1 MAGPAD
7 PGQPTTTYL
16 PGAVQCFRLKDV
28 DVEGAVCVFF
38 GFTSIKK
45 SSWLIIVNSG

>member
-28 DVEGAVCVFF
+28 DVEGAVCVFLV
-38 GFTSIKK
+38 SRPLKK
-45 SSWLIIVNSG
+45 VHG